1 ILSEIKQDS
10 STTTARA
17 ILKYL
22 YPRPSP
28 NFKLSDIDSTTAAYI
43 VECSKNCHPD
53 DPSTTKQI
61 RRSMSN
67 YFASIKHRKKRKAI
81 ILNAGGRNQ

>member
-1 ILSEIKQDS
+1 DS

-28 NFKLSDIDSTTAAYI
+28 NFKLSDIHPTTAAYI
-43 VECSKNCHPD
+43 VDCSKNCHPD
-53 DPSTTKQI
+53 DRSTTKQI

-67 YFASIKHRKKRKAI
+67 YFASIKHRKKRKTI
-81 ILNAGGRNQ
+81 LLNAGGGRNQ